1 MVKYY
6 RRYYGTYRKKKYNTF
21 LKSIS
26 RYHYTKLTCFGQI
39 LLDNGGIKFAVNSS
53 QILLASVAL
62 NSCADWPTYQTLFLS
77 FKVRGI
83 KVTLVPNIDQALDF
97 RGTASFGYVAN
108 TDGAGVGDT
117 LESNKSLILNPN
129 QQVSAYWP
137 LTSGL
142 TGWMNSNTANSTV
155 GKFQCATSSNAAS
168 GGIVWSYKIDFYV
181 MFKNTV

>member
-1 MVKYY
+1 MVKYAR
-6 RRYYGTYRKKKYNTF
+6 RRYYRKRNYGGF

-53 QILLASVAL
+53 QILLANVAL
-62 NSCADWPTYQTLFLS
+62 NSCADWPVYQTLFLS
-77 FKVRGI
+77 YKIRGI
-83 KVTLVPNIDQALDF
+83 RVTLVPNKDQEIDF

-108 TDGAGVGDT
+108 SDGAGVADT

-129 QQVSAYWP
+129 EQVSVYWP
-137 LTSGL
+137 LSGGL
-142 TGWMNSNTANSTV
+142 TGWTNSNTTNTTV
-155 GKFQCATSSNAAS
+155 GKFQCAATSNAAG
-168 GGIVWSYKIDFYV
+168 GGIVWSYKIDFYI